1 MKKLFSVLFVLT
13 ALCSSV
19 WAAPSPKTILER
31 LQAAPTVSQ
40 AVPETGAY
48 TVPAQ
53 QAAYANAPLKAVTAA
68 DNVQT
73 FYGFMAHSAAWDA
86 NTTGNYGIYSFP
98 AIANTNFEKVL
109 PTKNITAGAYAD
121 GRICGYY
128 VFNYLGSI
136 RISYY
141 MYDADSGQLKVEKSY
156 SPYNVS
162 DIYAY
167 YAYSLAYN
175 YKDATLYGI
184 FFRKTADDVVVVLS
198 KVDQLTGVPTEVVE
212 LKTGVMLINAI
223 TFDDNGTL
231 YAIGDTGKLYT
242 VDITTGELTEV
253 GSTELIPTDPQC
265 AYYDNEIGK
274 IYWPYLGKGEIT
286 AFYSVDPATAAT
298 SKVCDW
304 PATTWL
310 TGLYKEHK
318 AQGKVPA
325 PIEDLAV
332 KYSANGALDS
342 KITFT
347 APSKAADGSALSGA
361 LDVEL
366 YIDYVKAE
374 TKDEDIVPTTVN
386 AGEVFTY
393 NKEFAAGQHKIEVI
407 LKNEAGY
414 SDRARTLTFAG
425 SDVPAAPADLKFELE
440 GRNAKVTWTAPAIGA
455 NGGWFDASQLTYKVV
470 RQPDNKVVA
479 TAQTATTFTEEIPDC
494 LGNYFYV
501 VTPQTDKAGASA
513 ESNRILYGTS
523 MTVPYSET
531 FDTEAP
537 LDLFTMED
545 VNGDGIYWRW
555 RNGAMSDP
563 RGDAD
568 HSADWMITPP
578 IALTTEWI
586 YKLSFDAHATSSF
599 YTEQFDAAVAD
610 KAKGD
615 AMNILETFTY
625 ASDKAATFET
635 LIEVSDNGNY
645 YLGIQ
650 HSTPAGASR
659 DELFVDNIKLEP
671 FISTAAPASVDNLKV
686 DILADNV
693 LKGTMTFKAPVKA
706 INGDALTAITKV
718 EIYRDNEL
726 VATKT
731 DAEPGK
737 EMTVEV
743 DVPQGEHT
751 FNVIAH
757 NDLGRG
763 HDSLLKSFGGIDVPL
778 PVANIRYKWGES
790 DDNKATLLWD
800 APSNKGI
807 HGLDIP
813 SMTYS
818 ILTPAF
824 FGSGMMETVTGLT
837 ECSYA
842 VTTTYTAQTLAQRGV
857 LAKSDGG
864 KSETAMVYLNMG
876 PAAPLDA
883 YESFGNGATAYKTWS
898 ISMLDG
904 QANWAMYNDNPDIA
918 AAQDGD
924 NGFAMCIAGENGG
937 TCRLISPAFD
947 FSATTPAYLH
957 LFVMHSTEAAADATL
972 TVEATTNACD
982 YTAVGQPIRINDGS
996 NGWKEHQISL
1006 ATLAGSRKA
1015 MLGFRGELP
1024 DADSRVI
1031 IDNLSI
1037 DHTSSLSGVED
1048 ITAADDVTIAAGA
1061 GAIMI
1066 NGAEGSSYS
1075 VYTPD
1080 GRLVATG
1087 TAATDNVSINV
1098 VAGLYIVEVNGTVAK
1113 VTVK

>member
-1 MKKLFSVLFVLT
+1 MFLLT
-13 ALCSSV
+13 AFCSSV

-31 LQAAPTVSQ
+31 LQAVPTVSQ
-40 AVPETGAY
+40 TAPETGAY

-73 FYGFMAHSAAWDA
+73 FYGIMAHSAAWDA
-86 NTTGNYGIYSFP
+86 NSTGNYGVYSFP
-98 AIANTNFEKVL
+98 AIANTNFEKVI

-128 VFNYLGSI
+128 VFNYGGISI
-136 RISYY
+136 RYY
-141 MYDADSGQLKVEKSY
+141 MYDADSGQLKVEKSFN
-156 SPYNVS
+156 SYNVS

-184 FFRKTADDVVVVLS
+184 FFRQTTDDAVVCLS
-198 KVDQLTGVPTEVVE
+198 KVDYMTGVPTEIAE
-212 LKTGVMLINAI
+212 LKTGVELINAI
-223 TFDDNGTL
+223 AFDDNGTL

-242 VDITTGELTEV
+242 VDTTTGELTEI
-253 GSTELIPTDPQC
+253 GSTGLTPKDPQC
-265 AYYDNEIGK
+265 AYYDNETAK
-274 IYWPYLGKGEIT
+274 IYWPYLGKDLST
-286 AFYSVDPATAAT
+286 AFYSVDPATGAVA
-298 SKVCDW
+298 KVSDY

-366 YIDYVKAE
+366 YIDYVKVDDA
-374 TKDEDIVPTTVN
+374 PATVN
-386 AGEVFTY
+386 AGEAYTFDKT
-393 NKEFAAGQHKIEVI
+393 FAAGQHKVEVI

-414 SDRARTLTFAG
+414 SDRARALTFAG
-425 SDVPAAPADLKFELE
+425 SDVPEAPADLKFELE
-440 GRNAKVTWTAPAIGA
+440 GRNAKVTWTAPTIGA
-455 NGGWFDASQLTYKVV
+455 NGGWFDASILTYKVV

-479 TAQTATTFTEEIPDC
+479 EAQTATTFTEEIPDC

-537 LDLFTMED
+537 LDLFTIED
-545 VNGDGIYWRW
+545 ANEDGYYWKWKNGK
-555 RNGAMSDP
+555 MSDP
-563 RGDAD
+563 RGEAKEA
-568 HSADWMITPP
+568 ADWLITPP

-586 YKLSFDAHATSSF
+586 YKFSFDANGYSS
-599 YTEQFDAAVAD
+599 YYNEQFKAAFGD
-610 KAKGD
+610 KAKSD

-635 LIEVSDNGNY
+635 LVEVSDNGNY

-671 FISTAAPASVDNLKV
+671 FISTAAPAAVDNLKV
-686 DILADNV
+686 EILADNA

-706 INGDALTAITKV
+706 INGDAITSIAKI
-718 EIYRDNEL
+718 EIYRDGEL
-726 VATKT
+726 VDTKT
-731 DAEPGK
+731 VVEPGK
-737 EMTVEV
+737 EMSVEV

-757 NDLGRG
+757 NASGRG
-763 HDSLLKSFGGIDVPL
+763 HDSLIKSFGGIDVPL
-778 PVANIRYKWGES
+778 PVANIRYKWNEA

-800 APSNKGI
+800 APDNKGV

-818 ILTPAF
+818 ILTPAI

-842 VTTTYTAQTLAQRGV
+842 VTTTYTAQTLAPRGV

-904 QANWAMYNDNPDIA
+904 QANWAMYNDNTDIA
-918 AAQDGD
+918 KAQDED
-924 NGFAMCIAGENGG
+924 NGYAMCIAGEKGG

-947 FSATTPAYLH
+947 FSDATPAYLH
-957 LFVMHSTEAAADATL
+957 LWVMHSTDAAADATL

-1024 DADSRVI
+1024 DAASRVI

-1048 ITAADDVTIAAGA
+1048 ITDGDAITIAVGA

-1075 VYTPD
+1075 VYNPD
-1080 GRLVATG
+1080 GRLVATA
-1087 TAATDNVSINV
+1087 TAATDNVSVNV
-1098 VAGLYIVEVNGTVAK
+1098 AAGLYIVKVDGTVAK

>member
-19 WAAPSPKTILER
+19 WAAPSHKTILER

-40 AVPETGAY
+40 SAPEAVAY

-53 QAAYANAPLKAVTAA
+53 QAAYANAPLKAVPAA

-73 FYGFMAHSAAWDA
+73 FYGFMAHSAAWDT
-86 NTTGNYGIYSFP
+86 NTTGSYGIYSFP

-198 KVDQLTGVPTEVVE
+198 KVDQLTGVPTEIAE
-212 LKTGVMLINAI
+212 LKTGVELINAI
-223 TFDDNGTL
+223 AFDDNGTL

-242 VDITTGELTEV
+242 VDTTTGVLTEV
-253 GSTELIPTDPQC
+253 GSTGLAPKDPQC
-265 AYYDNEIGK
+265 AYYDNETGK
-274 IYWPYLGKGEIT
+274 LYWPYLGTDLST
-286 AFYSVDPATAAT
+286 AFYSVDPATGAIA
-298 SKVCDW
+298 KVSDY

-325 PIEDLAV
+325 PIEDFAV
-332 KYSANGALDS
+332 KYSADGALDA
-342 KITFT
+342 KISFT
-347 APSKAADGSALSGA
+347 APAKAADGSALSGA

-366 YIDYVKAE
+366 YIDYVKVA
-374 TKDEDIVPTTVN
+374 DAPATVN

-393 NKEFAAGQHKIEVI
+393 NKEFAAGQHKVEVI

-414 SDRARTLTFAG
+414 GDRARTLTFAG

-440 GRNAKVTWTAPAIGA
+440 GRNAKVTWTAPTIGA
-455 NGGWFDASQLTYKVV
+455 GGGWFDASILTYKVV

-479 TAQTATTFTEEIPDC
+479 DAQTATTFTEEIPDC

-501 VTPQTDKAGASA
+501 VTAQTDKAGASA

-537 LDLFTMED
+537 LDLFTIED
-545 VNGDGIYWRW
+545 ANEDGYYWKW
-555 RNGAMSDP
+555 KDGKMSDP
-563 RGDAD
+563 RGEAKEA
-568 HSADWMITPP
+568 ADWLITPP

-586 YKLSFDAHATSSF
+586 YKFSFDAKGYSS
-599 YTEQFDAAVAD
+599 YYNEQFKAAFGD
-610 KAKGD
+610 KAKSD

-972 TVEATTNACD
+972 TVESTTNACD

-1006 ATLAGSRKA
+1006 ATLAGARKA

-1024 DADSRVI
+1024 DAASRVI

-1048 ITAADDVTIAAGA
+1048 ITDADGVTIAAGA

-1080 GRLVATG
+1080 GRLVAKG
-1087 TAATDNVSINV
+1087 TAVADNVSINV
-1098 VAGLYIVEVNGTVAK
+1098 VAGLYIVEVDGTVAK